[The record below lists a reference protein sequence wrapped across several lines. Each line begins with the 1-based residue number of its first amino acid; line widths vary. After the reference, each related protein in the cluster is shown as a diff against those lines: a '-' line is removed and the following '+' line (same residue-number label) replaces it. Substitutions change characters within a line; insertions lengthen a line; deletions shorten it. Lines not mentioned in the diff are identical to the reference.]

1 MFDIKSSI
9 NRYFDQLLITYILSS
24 KDIRNDDM
32 EEIDEAY
39 FEVKQEI
46 EKAIDSYIDRLEQEI

>member
-1 MFDIKSSI
+1 VFDIKSSI